1 MPLDALVPVIDD
13 RTFADIVDEARTRIP
28 RYTPEWTDFNDND
41 PGMAMVQ
48 LLGWMTDLLIY
59 RLGKVPQQNYIK
71 FLELIGIE
79 LNAAQPA
86 QAEVTFP
93 VTPSFTQSSVIV
105 PLGTQVATAGQPP
118 TIFEL
123 PQALIALTAALTT
136 LLSFDGFQFTDLTS
150 DNQQAD
156 ETWYPFGQLATVGS
170 ALMLGFDATNP
181 LPTID
186 LELAFFLSA
195 QASSANACNCS
206 LPQSQI
212 YPPVQIVWEYW
223 DGSSWTRATTLKDGT
238 NALLTSGHIHLQLPA
253 SGSMAAV
260 SFNSSASLYW
270 IRARIAGGGY
280 DQPPVL
286 QALRTNTAVVRQ
298 SQTVANEVLGGSNGQ
313 PHQSFTL
320 ENGPVLDGSLVL
332 QVDSGDGNG
341 FVTWKLVSDFFSSG
355 PADSVYQLDR
365 TTATVLF
372 GDGVHG
378 AIPAINIS
386 NRGGNIVALSYSFGG
401 GAAGNVAA
409 GAINA
414 VLSSLDG
421 IDESKVGNLFAA
433 YGGADE
439 ETLQQVTARAPAQI
453 KSRCRAVTA
462 DDFQDLALQVAN
474 IQRAFAMP
482 LAHPSFPGI
491 QVPGAVSVV
500 VVPGGTSPDPTPSD
514 GTIRTVCAYLSQRK
528 LITTELFVVKPT
540 YLELSV
546 TTSVIVENNADL
558 ASTQTLID
566 QALLTYFHPLTG
578 GDDGQGWP
586 FGGGVYYSRVFQ
598 QILSVPGVQRIQSMT
613 FTLGGTEYPACSDA
627 TVPAGA
633 LVYSTM
639 HNVEVDYD
647 LQS

>member
-1 MPLDALVPVIDD
+1 MPLDALLPVIDD
-13 RTFADIVDEARTRIP
+13 RAFSDIVDEARTRIP
-28 RYTPEWTDFNDND
+28 RYTPEWTDLNDND

-93 VTPSFTQSSVIV
+93 VTAGYSQTSVIV
-105 PLGTQVATAGQPP
+105 PMGTQVATAGQPP
-118 TIFEL
+118 VIFEL
-123 PQALIALTAALTT
+123 PQALIALTAPLVT

-156 ETWYPFGQLATVGS
+156 ETWYPFGVLANTGS

-181 LPTID
+181 LPAID
-186 LELAFFLSA
+186 LELAFYLSE
-195 QASSANACNCS
+195 QASSPNASNCT
-206 LPQSQI
+206 LPQSQV
-212 YPPVQIVWEYW
+212 YPPVTLAWQYW
-223 DGSSWTRATTLKDGT
+223 DGSSWSPLRLLKDGT
-238 NALLTSGHIHLQLPA
+238 NALLATGHVHLQLPSSGMA
-253 SGSMAAV
+253 SA
-260 SFNSSASLYW
+260 SFNGSASLYW
-270 IRARIAGGGY
+270 IRASITAGGY
-280 DQPPVL
+280 DQAPTL

-313 PHQSFTL
+313 PNQSLTL
-320 ENGPVLDGSLVL
+320 QNAPVLDGTLVL
-332 QVDSGDGNG
+332 QVDAGDGNG
-341 FVTWKLVSDFFSSG
+341 FITWALVSDFFSSG
-355 PADSVYQLDR
+355 PNDLVYRLDR

-372 GDGVHG
+372 GDGVNG
-378 AIPAINIS
+378 SIPAINIS
-386 NRGGNIVALSYSFGG
+386 NRGGNITALTYSFGG
-401 GAAGNVAA
+401 GASGNVAA

-439 ETLQQVTARAPAQI
+439 ETLQEVTARAPSQI

-462 DDFQDLALQVAN
+462 DDFQYLALQVAN
-474 IQRAFAMP
+474 IQRAYAMP

-491 QVPGAVSVV
+491 QVPGAVSVI

-540 YLELSV
+540 YVELSV

-558 ASTQTLID
+558 ASTQTQIE

-586 FGGGVYYSRVFQ
+586 FGGSVYYSRVFQ

-613 FTLGGTEYPACSDA
+613 FTLGGTNYPACTDA
-627 TVPAGA
+627 SIPAAA
-633 LVYSTM
+633 LVFSTE
-639 HNVEVDYD
+639 HTVEVDYD
-647 LQS
+647 TSS